1 MRTLVSTFTEGDDD
15 KVLLAMRHLPYDGLV
30 LLVEED
36 SEGPSLDRIRKLEGL
51 AGHEVDIRTIEAD
64 GFMPMV
70 DSISEELSTLAFDKQ
85 KSSRNEILLNIS
97 GGSKIIGDAAL
108 LAAFR
113 LGIEAYHCDEVVV
126 KLPVV
131 RGATAKDRFTELQ
144 VRLMDILA
152 DEELLLGDVIR
163 SMQPN
168 NKTSAE
174 RTIRELKKQGLLK
187 SRAEGGKVILGLS
200 IEGLEVARATRF
212 SHRT

>member
-1 MRTLVSTFTEGDDD
+1 VRTLVSTFTEGDDD